1 MSFVPF
7 DLSDLGTTKEHDG
20 TDLLS
25 NLKKYIL
32 SEPASF
38 LSLGHITA
46 LILNQK
52 SIVNLR
58 RKKKKESMPWYCL
71 WSAVFSSVLL
81 AYYLEAMNPLSRDF
95 INLGAFLLMY

>member
-58 RKKKKESMPWYCL
+58 RKKKMNQCHDIVCDLLSFP
-71 WSAVFSSVLL
+71 VFS
-81 AYYLEAMNPLSRDF
+81 
-95 INLGAFLLMY
+95 

>member
-58 RKKKKESMPWYCL
+58 RKKKKMNQCHDIVCDLLSFP
-71 WSAVFSSVLL
+71 VFS
-81 AYYLEAMNPLSRDF
+81 
-95 INLGAFLLMY
+95 

>member
-38 LSLGHITA
+38 LSLGHITT

-52 SIVNLR
+52 SIVKI
-58 RKKKKESMPWYCL
+58 KKKKKNESMSWYCL